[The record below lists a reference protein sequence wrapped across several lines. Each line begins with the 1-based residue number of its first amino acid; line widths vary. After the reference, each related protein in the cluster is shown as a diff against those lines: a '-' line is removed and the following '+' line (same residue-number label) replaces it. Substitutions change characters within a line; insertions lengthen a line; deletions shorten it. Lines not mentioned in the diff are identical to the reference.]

1 VHVIAR
7 KQRVPGGPALSLEL
21 IRNHKRRA
29 NHHKPHRFYLDR
41 LISTNMKRDE
51 ARGIGVVE
59 EVASGRLGER
69 IRGFRRERGLTLDL
83 LAERSGVSR
92 AMISKL
98 ERGEKNPT
106 LLVAAKLAEGLG
118 VSLSQ
123 LVGVEERREV
133 VVVTRGRRMVVRD
146 PVTGFE
152 RQLLSPSFGGR
163 GIEFMRNVVPED
175 STSGELPPH
184 RRGVEEYVV
193 VERGRLRAVLGSED
207 YLLEEG
213 DALYFEA
220 DVSHRFDNVGEGEC
234 SYYLVIDSKGG

>member
-1 VHVIAR
+1 MNE
-7 KQRVPGGPALSLEL
+7 GETSGP
-21 IRNHKRRA
+21 
-29 NHHKPHRFYLDR
+29 D
-41 LISTNMKRDE
+41 
-51 ARGIGVVE
+51 VVE
-59 EVASGRLGER
+59 EVSSGRLGKR
-69 IRGFRRERGLTLDL
+69 VRALRRDGGLTLDV

-106 LLVAAKLAEGLG
+106 LVVAAKVAEGLG

-133 VVVTRGRRMVVRD
+133 ILVPRERRMRMRD
-146 PVTGFE
+146 PETGFE

-163 GIEFMRNVVPED
+163 GIEFIRNVVPEG
-175 STSGELPPH
+175 STSGEFPSH
-184 RRGVEEYVV
+184 RKGVEEYVV
-193 VERGRLRAVLGSED
+193 VEKGRLRAVLGGKVH
-207 YLLEEG
+207 LLDEG

-220 DVSHRFDNVGEGEC
+220 DVPHRFDNAGEGEC

>member
-1 VHVIAR
+1 
-7 KQRVPGGPALSLEL
+7 
-21 IRNHKRRA
+21 
-29 NHHKPHRFYLDR
+29 
-41 LISTNMKRDE
+41 MKKGR

-59 EVASGRLGER
+59 EVASGRLGGR
-69 IRGFRRERGLTLDL
+69 IRGLRRERGLTLDL

-106 LLVAAKLAEGLG
+106 LVVAAKVAEGLG
-118 VSLSQ
+118 VRLSQ

-133 VVVTRGRRMVVRD
+133 VVVPRGRRMVVRD
-146 PVTGFE
+146 PETGFE

-163 GIEFMRNVVPED
+163 GIEFIKNVVPED
-175 STSGELPPH
+175 STSGEFPPH

-193 VERGRLRAVLGSED
+193 VERGRLRVFVGGED

-220 DVSHRFDNVGEGEC
+220 DVSHRFDNAGTGEC
-234 SYYLVIDSKGG
+234 SYYLVVASRDG

>member
-1 VHVIAR
+1 MDD
-7 KQRVPGGPALSLEL
+7 
-21 IRNHKRRA
+21 
-29 NHHKPHRFYLDR
+29 DR
-41 LISTNMKRDE
+41 GL
-51 ARGIGVVE
+51 VQ
-59 EVASGRLGER
+59 EVSSGRLGER
-69 IRGFRRERGLTLDL
+69 VRALRRERGWTLEA

-106 LLVAAKLAEGLG
+106 LVVAAKLAEGLG
-118 VSLSQ
+118 VTLSQ
-123 LVGVEERREV
+123 LVGVEERSEV
-133 VVVTRGRRMVVRD
+133 VVVPRERRMVMRD
-146 PVTGFE
+146 PETGFE

-163 GIEFMRNVVPED
+163 GIELIRNVVPEG
-175 STSGELPPH
+175 STSGEFPPH
-184 RRGVEEYVV
+184 RRGVEEYAV
-193 VERGRLRAVLGSED
+193 VERGRLRAVLGAEE

>member
-1 VHVIAR
+1 MNDDETR
-7 KQRVPGGPALSLEL
+7 G
-21 IRNHKRRA
+21 
-29 NHHKPHRFYLDR
+29 LD
-41 LISTNMKRDE
+41 
-51 ARGIGVVE
+51 VVE
-59 EVASGRLGER
+59 EVSSGRLGGR
-69 IRGFRRERGLTLDL
+69 VRALRRERGLTLEV
-83 LAERSGVSR
+83 LAGRSGVSR

-106 LLVAAKLAEGLG
+106 LVVAAKLAEGLG

-123 LVGVEERREV
+123 LVGVEERSEV
-133 VVVTRGRRMVVRD
+133 VVVPRERRMVMRD
-146 PVTGFE
+146 PETGFE

-163 GIEFMRNVVPED
+163 GIELIRNVVPEG
-175 STSGELPPH
+175 STSGEFPPH
-184 RRGVEEYVV
+184 RRGVEEYAV
-193 VERGRLRAVLGSED
+193 VERGRLRAVLGAEE